1 MICGVLCVVQSSCSS
16 NQLLLFLNVQGGRC
30 NNEVQYDTSDFH
42 FDDIGFGVP
51 GTLPLPKR
59 TICNAEVSRAASQN
73 LQVEAYAYCKKV

>member
-1 MICGVLCVVQSSCSS
+1 MFIQPTTVV
-16 NQLLLFLNVQGGRC
+16 FYVQGGRC